1 MSDRVG
7 QQLGNYQLLN
17 LIGRGNFTDV
27 YLGEHLHLNTQAAI
41 KVLHTRLTSEESEK
55 LRTEARTMAR
65 LTHPHIIRVLE
76 FGVED
81 SIPFLIMEYAPNGTL
96 RQCNPKGSR
105 VPLDI
110 VVSYV
115 KQVADALQYIH
126 TQKLIHRD
134 VKPESMLLGRHNEV
148 LLAEFGIA
156 IIAQS
161 TRSQQTQQTQEA
173 AGSVAYMAPEQL
185 MGKPRPASDQYA
197 LAVVTYEWLCGD
209 PPFIGSVQQPWPWK
223 RPLMRKRLDEPS
235 LFLLLDVQPNAS
247 NVHLPRIIFRLEQSP
262 CSSPTSRDPC
272 TCSNSWEIA
281 IGTCL

>member
-1 MSDRVG
+1 MSNRVG
-7 QQLGNYQLLN
+7 QRLGNYQLLN

-55 LRTEARTMAR
+55 
-65 LTHPHIIRVLE
+65 THPHIIRVLE

-173 AGSVAYMAPEQL
+173 AGSAADAANSRGGRV
-185 MGKPRPASDQYA
+185 R
-197 LAVVTYEWLCGD
+197 
-209 PPFIGSVQQPWPWK
+209 
-223 RPLMRKRLDEPS
+223 S
-235 LFLLLDVQPNAS
+235 LHGA
-247 NVHLPRIIFRLEQSP
+247 
-262 CSSPTSRDPC
+262 
-272 TCSNSWEIA
+272 
-281 IGTCL
+281 